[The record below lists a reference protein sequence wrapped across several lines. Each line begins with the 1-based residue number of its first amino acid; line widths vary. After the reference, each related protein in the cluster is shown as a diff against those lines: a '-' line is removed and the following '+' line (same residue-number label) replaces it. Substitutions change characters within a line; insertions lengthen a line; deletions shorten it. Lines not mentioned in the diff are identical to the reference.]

1 MAHKVTHGMASAK
14 ARRVQLTG
22 SQLKSKFE
30 SDHTINGMIP
40 LNNDFNKMRIAKSA
54 TYSLKVGDNWQFHL
68 GRFGEL
74 DEIGYEISRD
84 GKMINFKQ
92 PEKIRELFYSGYMFK
107 KYAFPFDV
115 FVCLGDFNWIVFNSD
130 DINEFLRA
138 NMRVRILDTGRIKI
152 DVFNG
157 DRFLAI
163 FTLEYRSETH
173 KRSFV
178 FGAHGGGAGKRL
190 KKIIYNHCDYSV
202 LGLEKDS
209 IK

>member
-1 MAHKVTHGMASAK
+1 
-14 ARRVQLTG
+14 
-22 SQLKSKFE
+22 
-30 SDHTINGMIP
+30 
-40 LNNDFNKMRIAKSA
+40 
-54 TYSLKVGDNWQFHL
+54 L

>member
-22 SQLKSKFE
+22 SQLKSKFK
-30 SDHTINGMIP
+30 SDYTINGLIP
-40 LNNDFNKMRIAKSA
+40 PNNDFNKMRITESA

-68 GRFGEL
+68 GRFNEL
-74 DEIGYEISRD
+74 DEVGYEISTD
-84 GKMINFKQ
+84 GKTIDFQQ
-92 PEKIRELFYSGYMFK
+92 PEKIRELFYSGYMLR

-115 FVCLGDFNWIVFNSD
+115 FVCLEDFNWIVFNSD
-130 DINEFLRA
+130 DLNEFLAA
-138 NMRVRILDTGRIKI
+138 NMRVRILDTGRIKV
-152 DVFNG
+152 DVYNG

-190 KKIIYNHCDYSV
+190 RKILINNCDYSI
-202 LGLEKDS
+202 LGLGKDS